1 MRISCSS
8 IHNEMEGMMSGRNS
22 WTKTA
27 SAFAV
32 GLGVGAAV
40 GILFAPR
47 SGSDTRDL
55 VVESAK
61 DRLDGAIEAGG
72 VLKERAQDS
81 IEQIKGQVKKATE
94 VGERA
99 YREAKSSAS

>member
-1 MRISCSS
+1 MSDRMRWIESIS
-8 IHNEMEGMMSGRNS
+8 
-22 WTKTA
+22 A
-27 SAFAV
+27 LAL
-32 GLGVGAAV
+32 GLGVGAAL

-47 SGSDTRDL
+47 SGGDTRDL

-61 DRLDGAIEAGG
+61 DRLDGAIAAGE
-72 VLKERAQDS
+72 VLKEHAQDS
-81 IEQIKGQVKKATE
+81 IDQIKGQVKKATE